1 MPGQN
6 PRQGWESVDLSN
18 GVKLAF
24 TRSSS
29 NLPIT
34 KIRLTETEVCMRK
47 EEFGVTKGRDPYP
60 LYESDE
66 CTYSLSGK
74 HNDPRY
80 EVIGAIR
87 EDILFH
93 ENGLDDDLKA
103 LPLYDLS
110 EG

>member
-66 CTYSLSGK
+66 CTYLVKKMYLNELLDTRLHSIFTK
-74 HNDPRY
+74 HRPMRKQF
-80 EVIGAIR
+80 EV
-87 EDILFH
+87 
-93 ENGLDDDLKA
+93 
-103 LPLYDLS
+103 
-110 EG
+110 